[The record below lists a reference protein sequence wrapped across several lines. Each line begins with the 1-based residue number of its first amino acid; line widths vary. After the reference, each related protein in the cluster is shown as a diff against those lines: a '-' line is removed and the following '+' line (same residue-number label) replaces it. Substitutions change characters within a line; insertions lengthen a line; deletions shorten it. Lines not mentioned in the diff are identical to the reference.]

1 MSFYSEAEHQ
11 LQHLDDDDLLRL
23 QRVVQTPQGAEI
35 DVADKHLINF
45 SSNDYLG
52 LANNSTIKGWFK
64 EALDVY
70 GIGAGASQLIVGH
83 SLAHDELEQSVCD
96 WLKRDAALI
105 FSSGYLAN
113 LAIASTFIDKSTLVI
128 QDKLNHASLIDAAV
142 LSRGR
147 LMRYPHLDISAL
159 EKILKDSHTKKKVV
173 MTDGVFSMDG
183 DVALLQDMADL
194 CSKHDAMLI
203 VDDAHGLGAI
213 GNTGGGLLE
222 SLQLTQ
228 KQVPLLI
235 GTFGKSL
242 GAGGAFVSGDERLI
256 QLMLQ
261 KARTYIYTTA
271 MLPAMAATLSKTI
284 ALVKDASHLRQ
295 QLQSNVSQLKQ
306 ALPLLTSDTHIQ
318 PLIVGSAADALSFAA
333 RLEERGLLAMPIRP
347 PTVPN
352 NSARIRISLSAAHT
366 SAHVLQLAES
376 IKLVQA
382 S

>member
-1 MSFYSEAEHQ
+1 M
-11 LQHLDDDDLLRL
+11 QHLDDDDLLRL

-35 DVADKHLINF
+35 DVANKRLINF

-52 LANNSTIKGWFK
+52 LANNNTIKAWFK
-64 EALDVY
+64 EALDIY
-70 GIGAGASQLIVGH
+70 GVGAGASHLIVGH
-83 SLAHDELEQSVCD
+83 SIAHDELEQSVCD
-96 WLKRDAALI
+96 WLRRDAALT

-113 LAIASTFIDKSTLVI
+113 LAIASTFIDNSTLVI

-147 LMRYPHLDISAL
+147 LMRYPHLDLGRL
-159 EKILKDSHTKKKVV
+159 EKILNDNGNKKKVV

-183 DVALLQDMADL
+183 DAAPLQDMAKL
-194 CSKHDAMLI
+194 CSRHEAMLI

-222 SLQLTQ
+222 RLQLTQ

-242 GAGGAFVSGDERLI
+242 AAGGAFVSGDERLI
-256 QLMLQ
+256 HLMLQ

-271 MLPAMAATLSKTI
+271 MLPALAATLSKTI
-284 ALVKDASHLRQ
+284 ALVKDADHLRQ
-295 QLQSNVSQLKQ
+295 QLHSNISQLKQ

-318 PLIVGSAADALSFAA
+318 PFIVGSAADAMSLAA
-333 RLEERGLLAMPIRP
+333 RLEERGLLAMAIRP
-347 PTVPN
+347 PTVPK
-352 NSARIRISLSAAHT
+352 NSARIRISLTAAH
-366 SAHVLQLAES
+366 SREHVLQLAES
-376 IKLVQA
+376 IKWALA